1 MARSQANAQ
10 SVRTDEFV
18 GRSPAIEQL
27 RADLARIARHN
38 INVLLEGESG
48 TGKELVARLLH
59 TSGPRSSKPFVGV
72 NCAAIHESLLESEL
86 FGHEAGAFTGA
97 AKSTLGFLRCADEGT
112 VLLDEIG
119 DMSEALQSKLL
130 RVLEQREVIPVG
142 STQRIPVN
150 VRVVAATHRDLLQA
164 VADGSFRRDLY
175 YRINVV
181 RLYIPPLRE
190 RSEDV
195 PLLAKRFSRSVAQT
209 LQLSVR
215 EISPEAMKMLREHDW
230 PGNVRE
236 LSNVI
241 QRAYVLGSGQTIQ
254 PDDLPDRLGEGGLT
268 WEADDFPT
276 LDEQVCRHV
285 RNALSRA
292 DGVRTRAADMLGVD
306 RSTLW
311 RMIKR
316 YDLHS

>member
-1 MARSQANAQ
+1 MGEITAPAAGA
-10 SVRTDEFV
+10 DELV
-18 GRSPAIEQL
+18 GRSPPIERL
-27 RADLARIARHN
+27 RAEIERIARHN

-48 TGKELVARLLH
+48 TGKELVARLIH
-59 TSGPRSSKPFVGV
+59 SQGPRSDKPFVGV

-97 AKSTLGFLRCADEGT
+97 ARATLGFLRCADGGT

-119 DMSEALQSKLL
+119 DMSGALQSKLL

-142 STQRIPVN
+142 STQRIPVDI
-150 VRVVAATHRDLLQA
+150 RVVAATHQDLLQA
-164 VADGSFRRDLY
+164 VADGAFRRDLY

-190 RSEDV
+190 RPEDV
-195 PLLAKRFSRSVAQT
+195 PLLAERFSRSIAR
-209 LQLSVR
+209 LLKLPHR
-215 EISPEAMKMLREHDW
+215 RISPAAMKILREHDW

-241 QRAYVLGSGQTIQ
+241 QRAYVLGSGLLIE
-254 PDDLPDRLGEGGLT
+254 PGDLPESLTDRGSSGKNG
-268 WEADDFPT
+268 DFPT

-285 RNALSRA
+285 RNALTQA
-292 DGVRTRAADMLGVD
+292 GGVRTRAADMLGID
-306 RSTLW
+306 RTTLW

-316 YDLHS
+316 YDLRI

>member
-1 MARSQANAQ
+1 
-10 SVRTDEFV
+10 
-18 GRSPAIEQL
+18 
-27 RADLARIARHN
+27 
-38 INVLLEGESG
+38 
-48 TGKELVARLLH
+48 
-59 TSGPRSSKPFVGV
+59 FVGV

-97 AKSTLGFLRCADEGT
+97 AKATLGFLRCADEGT

-142 STQRIPVN
+142 STTRIPVN

-164 VADGSFRRDLY
+164 VHDGAFRRDLY

-190 RSEDV
+190 RPEDV
-195 PLLAKRFSRSVAQT
+195 PLLAERFGKAVAGM
-209 LQLSVR
+209 LKLPVR
-215 EISPEAMKMLREHDW
+215 DISPAAMRMLREHDW

-241 QRAYVLGSGQTIQ
+241 QRAYVLGSGDTIR
-254 PDDLPDRLGEGGLT
+254 PEDLPDRLGEGGLS
-268 WEADDFPT
+268 WAASEFPT

-285 RNALSRA
+285 KDALCRA
-292 DGVRTRAADMLGVD
+292 DGVRTRAADMLGID
-306 RSTLW
+306 RTTLW

-316 YDLHS
+316 YDLRI

>member
-1 MARSQANAQ
+1 MAGSQANVL
-10 SVRTDEFV
+10 SVSADDLV
-18 GRSPAIEQL
+18 GRSPAMEQL
-27 RADLARIARHN
+27 RSDVLRIARHN

-59 TSGPRSSKPFVGV
+59 ASGPRSSKPFVGV

-97 AKSTLGFLRCADEGT
+97 AKATLGFLRCADEGT

-142 STQRIPVN
+142 STKRIPVN

-164 VADGSFRRDLY
+164 VHDGSFRRDLY

-190 RSEDV
+190 RREDIP
-195 PLLAKRFSRSVAQT
+195 PLAERFSRSVART
-209 LQLSVR
+209 LRLQVR
-215 EISPEAMKMLREHDW
+215 EISPAAMKLLQEHDW

-241 QRAYVLGSGQTIQ
+241 QRAYVLGSGGTIG
-254 PDDLPDRLGEGGLT
+254 PDDLPERLGEGGLT
-268 WEADDFPT
+268 WEASDFPT
-276 LDEQVCRHV
+276 LDEQVCSHV

-292 DGVRTRAADMLGVD
+292 GGVRTRAADMLGID

-316 YDLHS
+316 YDLRI